1 MKTYEIQYSNIN
13 ENTWRSMNVPFLEL
27 ITSVE
32 RSSEGA
38 SEASDRAS
46 EQGEPPW
53 HSTTLF
59 QVQRRFGSLSLGLN
73 SWKHFL
79 LKTFV
84 EIHSNT
90 IHFKYLFKL
99 IETIFAS
106 TRFPFLA
113 KTGLCRA
120 QKTYKNTAKINK
132 NRSRA
137 SMKTQKTYKNHT
149 KTNKNWSGGRLGVI
163 WAHLG
168 VTWAHLGSS
177 WAHLVSSW
185 PHLGVIWARLR
196 VLLGSS

>member
-1 MKTYEIQYSNIN
+1 MKTHENQYSKIN
-13 ENTWRSMNVPFLEL
+13 ENTWRSMNIHFLEL
-27 ITSVE
+27 VTSVE

-79 LKTFV
+79 FKTFV
-84 EIHSNT
+84 ETHSNT

-99 IETIFAS
+99 IETIYAS

-113 KTGLCRA
+113 KTGLGIIKKHI
-120 QKTYKNTAKINK
+120 QTYVKSI
-132 NRSRA
+132 
-137 SMKTQKTYKNHT
+137 Q
-149 KTNKNWSGGRLGVI
+149 I
-163 WAHLG
+163 D
-168 VTWAHLGSS
+168 LGSS
-177 WAHLVSSW
+177 KSMKIYEIQKCYENQWKAMKINTNKWKWMKINS
-185 PHLGVIWARLR
+185 
-196 VLLGSS
+196 

>member
-1 MKTYEIQYSNIN
+1 MKTYEIQCSKIN
-13 ENTWRSMNVPFLEL
+13 ENTWRSMNIHFLEL

-79 LKTFV
+79 FKTFV
-84 EIHSNT
+84 ETHSNT

-99 IETIFAS
+99 IETISES

-113 KTGLCRA
+113 KTGLC
-120 QKTYKNTAKINK
+120 KLKK
-132 NRSRA
+132 
-137 SMKTQKTYKNHT
+137 HT
-149 KTNKNWSGGRLGVI
+149 KTQLKSIKTGLGVYVKLKK
-163 WAHLG
+163 HTKTLLKPTKTGLG
-168 VTWAHLGSS
+168 VVLGSY
-177 WAHLVSSW
+177 
-185 PHLGVIWARLR
+185 G
-196 VLLGSS
+196 GSMSNSKNIQKPVYN

>member
-1 MKTYEIQYSNIN
+1 MKIYENQYSQIN
-13 ENTWRSMNVPFLEL
+13 EHAWRSMNIHFLEL

-59 QVQRRFGSLSLGLN
+59 QVQRRFGSLSLGLS

-79 LKTFV
+79 FKTFV
-84 EIHSNT
+84 ETHSNT

-99 IETIFAS
+99 IETIYES

-113 KTGLCRA
+113 KTGLW
-120 QKTYKNTAKINK
+120 KLKK
-132 NRSRA
+132 
-137 SMKTQKTYKNHT
+137 HT
-149 KTNKNWSGGRLGVI
+149 KTCVQFI
-163 WAHLG
+163 
-168 VTWAHLGSS
+168 
-177 WAHLVSSW
+177 
-185 PHLGVIWARLR
+185 
-196 VLLGSS
+196 

>member
-1 MKTYEIQYSNIN
+1 MKTYEIQDSKIN
-13 ENTWRSMNVPFLEL
+13 ENTWRSMNIHFLQV
-27 ITSVE
+27 ITSLE

-79 LKTFV
+79 FKTFV
-84 EIHSNT
+84 ETHSNT

-99 IETIFAS
+99 IETIYES

-113 KTGLCRA
+113 KTG
-120 QKTYKNTAKINK
+120 YIKNPNWIKDPPLARQIPTIELKIPILPYVLPNK
-132 NRSRA
+132 SKFN
-137 SMKTQKTYKNHT
+137 
-149 KTNKNWSGGRLGVI
+149 
-163 WAHLG
+163 
-168 VTWAHLGSS
+168 
-177 WAHLVSSW
+177 
-185 PHLGVIWARLR
+185 
-196 VLLGSS
+196 

>member
-1 MKTYEIQYSNIN
+1 MNTYENQYSKIN
-13 ENTWRSMNVPFLEL
+13 ENTWRSMNIHFLEL

-46 EQGEPPW
+46 EQGEPQW

-79 LKTFV
+79 FKTFV
-84 EIHSNT
+84 ETHSNT

-99 IETIFAS
+99 IETIYES

-113 KTGLCRA
+113 KTGLAKA
-120 QKTYKNTAKINK
+120 QKTCKNTAKINK
-132 NRSRA
+132 NRSGG
-137 SMKTQKTYKNHT
+137 SMKTQKTCKNHT
-149 KTNKNWSGGRLGVI
+149 KTNKNWSGGLYKTQK
-163 WAHLG
+163 AYKNC
-168 VTWAHLGSS
+168 
-177 WAHLVSSW
+177 
-185 PHLGVIWARLR
+185 
-196 VLLGSS
+196 